1 MRKKNSTPLQKATQ
15 DFTIVGLGAS
25 SGGIEAFQKF
35 AAAIPKNSGMA
46 YVLVL
51 HLPTNQESPLS
62 EILSKSTELPVL
74 EISDDINIKPDH
86 IYIVPENKTLITVD
100 GTLKLLPKDTENQ
113 GVNSIDIFFHSL
125 GEVHQNNA
133 VGVLFSGM
141 GIDGTLGLKA
151 IKKCGGITFAQ
162 EPESAG
168 FPQMPQHAI
177 DEGAI
182 DFTLPAEKIPEQ
194 LIKLQQVVDKNYPD
208 ENSKAIPRSYDEVLK
223 QIIFL
228 VRQHKGID
236 FSYYKEST
244 LRRRIA
250 RRMGLCRCDD
260 VADYY
265 TLLKTNKDE
274 LEQLLKDFLIP
285 VTSFFR
291 DSKTF
296 QALTERVYPHLLES
310 KLSQSTI
317 RVWVAGCSSGE
328 EAYSIAI
335 SLHDFL
341 AHRAPEIKIQ
351 VFATDISESNIARA
365 RSGTYNTLDVQSI
378 PPHLLETY
386 FVKIDNSTYQIN
398 KTIRN
403 SCVFAVHNFLKDP
416 PFSKI
421 DLVSCRNVLIYMT
434 TFLQKKALTT
444 FHYALKEKG
453 ILWLGKSE
461 TANVVSDLFTLI
473 SNHDKFFSRKYTTS
487 SHFTQD
493 SHESMDESKNYKTDT
508 IHTPMISQTDF
519 QKNADEILLNHYTPP
534 CVIVSDQNDII
545 HFRGDTSLFFMP
557 SPGKASLNV
566 LKMVRK
572 ELAFDLRN
580 LLHKAHTEKEIVT
593 KENILVKQGNES
605 YLVSV
610 EVIPLLQSVA
620 LHFLIVF
627 NKRAI
632 LPVEQESY
640 KRGTKNTKKS
650 LAELHIEQ
658 LEKELA
664 QIRQD
669 ILNITESQEA
679 ANEELQNANEELLSS
694 SEELQTLNEELE
706 TSKEEL
712 QSGNEELISMNQE
725 LINRQEHLS
734 RTQAQL
740 EDLNKKLIIQNK
752 AFEGAQ
758 VSSKMGSM
766 TWNLQTDEFTYSD
779 NLFRIFGYKPK
790 EFTPTVKKL
799 KSFVHP
805 DDLPD
810 LDKISKKLLVKKK
823 ISELSFRAYTK
834 DGSLKYIKG
843 TGSVLNV
850 GSESMLVASLQDVTE
865 DVLLNKNLQLR
876 EAQLSESQRIG
887 KIGSWEIDFITNTI
901 QWSNENYR
909 MYGYKPDEIVIDF
922 ETFGKVHPDD
932 IEKLRE
938 AIEKSRKTGDAFETE
953 YRRYDKQGALRYI
966 YSKGDVR
973 KDKKGVITGMLCI
986 SIDLTELRLKE
997 QKLLETYQQLESKN
1011 IELEHSNTELASFS
1025 YIASHDLGD
1034 PLYKIQAFTER
1045 ILLKEELSE
1054 TAKDYFSR
1062 IIRST
1067 QRMKSLLADLL
1078 NFSRM
1083 TTDEAIFAK
1092 TDLNILLEDAKQ
1104 SLSERIDE
1112 KKAVIEAHNLPTLTI
1127 IPTQFYQLFANIIS
1141 NSIKYSKK
1149 DIPPHIVIEAS
1160 LMSGENINDARAINN
1175 RKYWKISFIDNGIG
1189 FEQQY
1194 ENKIFELFQRLH
1206 GKTEYSGTGIGLTIC
1221 RKVVQNHEGLI
1232 EVFGK
1237 PNVGATFNVYIPE
1250 REVETK

>member
-1 MRKKNSTPLQKATQ
+1 MTKKHSTPLPKVPQNFA
-15 DFTIVGLGAS
+15 IVGLGAS
-25 SGGIEAFQKF
+25 AGGVEAFQQFVRK
-35 AAAIPKNSGMA
+35 IPLDSGMA
-46 YVLVL
+46 YILVL
-51 HLPTNQESPLS
+51 HLPANHESLLPA
-62 EILSKSTELPVL
+62 ILSKSTQLPVL
-74 EISDDINIKPDH
+74 EITDDINLVPDH
-86 IYIVPENKTLITVD
+86 IYTIPENKILITVD
-100 GTLKLLPKDTENQ
+100 GVLKLLPRHTSQPINY
-113 GVNSIDIFFHSL
+113 SIDIFFNSL
-125 GEVHQNNA
+125 GEAHQNNA
-133 VGVLFSGM
+133 VGIVLSGT
-141 GIDGTLGLKA
+141 GSDGTLGLKA
-151 IKKCGGITFAQ
+151 IKKYGGVTFAQ
-162 EPESAG
+162 EPSSAT
-168 FPQMPQHAI
+168 FPQMPQSAI
-177 DEGAI
+177 AAAGTV
-182 DFTLPAEKIPEQ
+182 DFVLLPEDMPAQ
-194 LIKLQQVVDKNYPD
+194 LVKLRQAVNNNFPD
-208 ENSKAIPRSYDEVLK
+208 EDEKAIPRNYEEILK

-228 VRQHKGID
+228 IRQHKGID

-250 RRMGLCRCDD
+250 RRMGLCRYEE

-265 TLLKTNKDE
+265 EFLKNNKEE
-274 LEQLLKDFLIP
+274 LDLLLKDFLIP

-291 DSKTF
+291 DPKTF
-296 QALTERVYPHLLES
+296 QSLTEKIYPHLLES

-335 SLHDFL
+335 SLHEFL
-341 AHRAPEIKIQ
+341 SKRAPDIKIQ
-351 VFATDISESNIARA
+351 VFATDISESNIAKA
-365 RSGTYNTLDVQSI
+365 RSGTYNALDVQAI
-378 PPHLLETY
+378 PPHLLEAY
-386 FVKIDNSTYQIN
+386 FVKTDATTYQIN

-403 SCVFAVHNFLKDP
+403 CCVFAVHNFLKDP

-453 ILWLGKSE
+453 VLWLGKSE

-473 SNHDKFFSRKYTTS
+473 TNHDKFFSRKYTTS
-487 SHFTQD
+487 HFTQD
-493 SHESMDESKNYKTDT
+493 SSESMDEARSFKNDT

-580 LLHKAHTEKEIVT
+580 LLHKAHIEKETVF
-593 KENILVKQGNES
+593 KENILLKHGHES
-605 YLVSV
+605 YLVSI

-627 NKRAI
+627 NKRAV
-632 LPVEQESY
+632 LPMWQESS
-640 KRGTKNTKKS
+640 KGSKKTKKS

-664 QIRQD
+664 QMRQD
-669 ILNITESQEA
+669 ILNITENQEA

-712 QSGNEELISMNQE
+712 QSGNEELITMNQE

-740 EDLNKKLIIQNK
+740 EELNKQLVIQNK

-766 TWNLQTDEFTYSD
+766 TWNLHTDEFTYSD

-790 EFTPTVKKL
+790 EFVPSVKKL
-799 KSFVHP
+799 KGFVHP

-810 LDKISKKLLVKKK
+810 LEQISKKLLLKKK

-843 TGSVLNV
+843 TGSVINF
-850 GSESMLVASLQDVTE
+850 GHENMLVASLQDITE
-865 DVLLNKNLQLR
+865 DVLLNRNLQLR

-887 KIGSWEIDFITNTI
+887 KIGSWEIDFLTDTI
-901 QWSNENYR
+901 LWSDETYR
-909 MYGYKPDEIVIDF
+909 LYGYKPNEIKIDF
-922 ETFGKVHPDD
+922 ETFGRVHPED
-932 IEKLRE
+932 IEKLR
-938 AIEKSRKTGDAFETE
+938 AVIENSRTTGEAFEAE
-953 YRRYDKQGALRYI
+953 YRRYDKNNDLHYI
-966 YSKGDVR
+966 YSKGNVR
-973 KDKKGVITGMLCI
+973 KDKKGKAVGMLCI
-986 SIDLTELRLKE
+986 SIDITELRLKE
-997 QKLLETYQQLESKN
+997 QKLRETYQQLESKN
-1011 IELEHSNTELASFS
+1011 LELEHSNAELASFS

-1045 ILLKEELSE
+1045 ILLKEELSD

-1067 QRMKSLLADLL
+1067 QRMKSLLSDLL

-1083 TTDEAIFAK
+1083 TTDEVIFAK
-1092 TDLNILLEDAKQ
+1092 TDLNTLLEEAKI

-1112 KKAVIEAHNLPTLTI
+1112 KKAVIEADNLPTLTI
-1127 IPTQFYQLFANIIS
+1127 IPTQVYQLFSNMLS
-1141 NSIKYSKK
+1141 NSIKYSKP
-1149 DIPPHIVIEAS
+1149 DVPPHIVIKAS
-1160 LMSGENINDARAINN
+1160 LIPGNEITDSRALNN
-1175 RKYWKISFIDNGIG
+1175 KNYWKLTFTDNGIG

-1194 ENKIFELFQRLH
+1194 EQKIFELFQRLH

-1232 EVFGK
+1232 EAFGQ
-1237 PNVGATFNVYIPE
+1237 PNVGATFNIYIPE
-1250 REVETK
+1250 REK

>member
-1 MRKKNSTPLQKATQ
+1 MSKKRSAPSQVPQ

-25 SGGIEAFQKF
+25 AGGVEAFQKF
-35 AAAIPKNSGMA
+35 VSAIPKNSGMA
-46 YVLVL
+46 YVMVL
-51 HLPTNQESPLS
+51 HLHPDHESLLP

-74 EISDDINIKPDH
+74 EISDEVNIRPDH
-86 IYIVPENKTLITVD
+86 IYTIPENKILITVD
-100 GTLKLLPKDTENQ
+100 GVLKLLPRD
-113 GVNSIDIFFHSL
+113 GDAPLVYSIDIFFRSL
-125 GEVHQNNA
+125 GEIHQNNA
-133 VGVLFSGM
+133 VGIVLSGT
-141 GIDGTLGLKA
+141 GRDGTLGLQA
-151 IKKCGGITFAQ
+151 IKKNGGITFVQ
-162 EPESAG
+162 EPGSAN
-168 FPQMPQHAI
+168 FPDMPKSAI
-177 DEGAI
+177 EDKVA
-182 DFTLPAEKIPEQ
+182 DFVLPVEKMPEQ
-194 LIKLQQVVDKNYPD
+194 LMKLQQLVDKNYPD
-208 ENSKAIPRSYDEVLK
+208 EDDKGIPRSYEEVLK
-223 QIIFL
+223 QIIFFI
-228 VRQHKGID
+228 RQYKGID

-250 RRMGLCRCDD
+250 RRMGLCRCED
-260 VADYY
+260 VAEYY
-265 TLLKTNKDE
+265 ELLKTNKEE

-296 QALTERVYPHLLES
+296 QALTERVFPHLLEN

-341 AHRAPEIKIQ
+341 AHRAPDIKIQ
-351 VFATDISESNIARA
+351 VFATDISESNIAKA
-365 RSGTYNTLDVQSI
+365 RTGVYNTLDIQAI
-378 PPHLLETY
+378 PPHLLENY
-386 FVKIDNSTYQIN
+386 FVKIDNNTYQIN

-453 ILWLGKSE
+453 VLWLGKSE

-487 SHFTQD
+487 HFAQD
-493 SHESMDESKNYKTDT
+493 SHDSMDETKNYKPDT

-519 QKNADEILLNHYTPP
+519 QKNADDILLNHYTPP

-580 LLHKAHTEKEIVT
+580 LLHKAHVEKETVT
-593 KENILVKQGNES
+593 KENILVKHGNES

-632 LPVEQESY
+632 LPVEQETY
-640 KRGTKNTKKS
+640 KRGASKAKKS

-740 EDLNKKLIIQNK
+740 EELNKKLIIQNR

-790 EFTPTVKKL
+790 EFIPTIKKL
-799 KSFVHP
+799 KGFVHP

-810 LDKISKKLLVKKK
+810 LEKISKKLLVKKK
-823 ISELSFRAYTK
+823 IGELSFRAYTK
-834 DGSLKYIKG
+834 DGTLKYIKG
-843 TGSVLNV
+843 TGGILNL
-850 GSESMLVASLQDVTE
+850 GSENMLVASLQDVTE
-865 DVLLNKNLQLR
+865 DVLLNRNLQLR

-887 KIGSWEIDFITNTI
+887 KIGSWEIDFMTNSI
-901 QWSNENYR
+901 QWSDENFR
-909 MYGYKPDEIVIDF
+909 LYGYKPGEIVIDF
-922 ETFGKVHPDD
+922 DNFGKVHPDD

-938 AIEKSRKTGDAFETE
+938 AIEQSRTTGESFETE
-953 YRRYDKQGALRYI
+953 YRRFDKQGNLRYI
-966 YSKGDVR
+966 YSKGNVR
-973 KDKKGVITGMLCI
+973 KDKKGIITGMFCI
-986 SIDLTELRLKE
+986 SIDLTELRVKE
-997 QKLLETYQQLESKN
+997 QTLRETYQQLESKN
-1011 IELEHSNTELASFS
+1011 LELEHSNAELASFS

-1034 PLYKIQAFTER
+1034 PLYKIEAFTER
-1045 ILLKEELSE
+1045 ILLKEELSD

-1092 TDLNILLEDAKQ
+1092 TDLNALLEEAKQ

-1112 KKAVIEAHNLPTLTI
+1112 KKAVIESDDLPTLNI
-1127 IPTQFYQLFANIIS
+1127 IPTQFYQLFTNIIS

-1149 DIPPHIVIEAS
+1149 DVAPVIVIKVT
-1160 LMSGENINDARAINN
+1160 LMPGEEINDPRAMDNKN
-1175 RKYWKISFIDNGIG
+1175 YWKISFVDNGIG

-1194 ENKIFELFQRLH
+1194 EHKIFELFQRLH

-1237 PNVGATFNVYIPE
+1237 PNIGATFNVYIPDKE
-1250 REVETK
+1250 

>member
-1 MRKKNSTPLQKATQ
+1 MSKKHSALLSHVPQ

-25 SGGIEAFQKF
+25 AGGVEAFQRF
-35 AAAIPKNSGMA
+35 VAAIPNNSGMA
-46 YVLVL
+46 YVMVL
-51 HLPTNQESPLS
+51 HLHPDHESILP
-62 EILSKSTELPVL
+62 EILSKHTELPVL

-86 IYIVPENKTLITVD
+86 IYVIPENKILITVD
-100 GTLKLLPKDTENQ
+100 GVLKLLPRDNENP
-113 GVNSIDIFFHSL
+113 VVYSIDIFFNSL
-125 GEVHQNNA
+125 GEIHQNNA
-133 VGVLFSGM
+133 IGIVLSGN
-141 GIDGTLGLKA
+141 GNDGTFGLKA
-151 IKKCGGITFAQ
+151 IKKYGGITFAQ
-162 EPESAG
+162 IPDSAS
-168 FPQMPQHAI
+168 FPQMPQNAI
-177 DEGAI
+177 EAEAV
-182 DFTLPAEKIPEQ
+182 DFVLPVEKIPEQ
-194 LIKLQQVVDKNYPD
+194 LIKLQQVVDKNYPGDD
-208 ENSKAIPRSYDEVLK
+208 EKSIPRSYEEILK

-250 RRMGLCRCDD
+250 RRMGLCRYED
-260 VADYY
+260 VAEYY
-265 TLLKTNKDE
+265 EFLKTNKEE
-274 LEQLLKDFLIP
+274 LELLLKDFLIP

-291 DSKTF
+291 DAKTF
-296 QALTERVYPHLLES
+296 QALADRVFPHLLES

-317 RVWVAGCSSGE
+317 RIWVAGCSSGE

-335 SLHDFL
+335 SLHHFL
-341 AHRAPEIKIQ
+341 SSCAPDIKIQ
-351 VFATDISESNIARA
+351 VFATDISESNIAKA
-365 RSGTYNTLDVQSI
+365 RSGTYNALDIQAI
-378 PPHLLETY
+378 PPHLLDTY
-386 FVKIDNSTYQIN
+386 FIKVDNNTYQIN

-421 DLVSCRNVLIYMT
+421 DLVTCRNVLIYMT

-453 ILWLGKSE
+453 VLWLGKSE

-487 SHFTQD
+487 HFTQD
-493 SHESMDESKNYKTDT
+493 SHESIDETRNYKTDT
-508 IHTPMISQTDF
+508 IHTPMISQADF

-580 LLHKAHTEKEIVT
+580 LLHKAHAEKEVVN
-593 KENILVKQGNES
+593 KENILVKHGTES
-605 YLVSV
+605 YLVSI

-627 NKRAI
+627 SKRAV
-632 LPVEQESY
+632 LPTESEPY
-640 KRGTKNTKKS
+640 RRGTKKNKKS
-650 LAELHIEQ
+650 FEELHIEQ

-740 EDLNKKLIIQNK
+740 EELNKTLIIQNK

-799 KSFVHP
+799 KNFVHP

-810 LDKISKKLLVKKK
+810 LEKISKKLLVKKK

-834 DGSLKYIKG
+834 DGSIKYIKG
-843 TGSVLNV
+843 TGGILNL
-850 GSESMLVASLQDVTE
+850 GTENMLVASLQDVTE

-887 KIGSWEIDFITNTI
+887 KIGSWEIDFVSNTI
-901 QWSNENYR
+901 QWSDENYR
-909 MYGYKPDEIVIDF
+909 LYGYKPKEIVIDF
-922 ETFGKVHPDD
+922 DTFGRVHPED
-932 IEKLRE
+932 INILRD
-938 AIEKSRKTGDAFETE
+938 AIEKSRKTGEAFEAE

-973 KDKKGVITGMLCI
+973 KDKKGTPTGMLCI
-986 SIDLTELRLKE
+986 SIDLTEIRLKE

-1011 IELEHSNTELASFS
+1011 IELEHSNAELASFS

-1045 ILLKEELSE
+1045 IMLKEELSE
-1054 TAKDYFSR
+1054 TAQDYFSR

-1092 TDLNILLEDAKQ
+1092 TDLNVLLDEAKQ
-1104 SLSERIDE
+1104 SLSERIEE
-1112 KKAVIEAHNLPTLTI
+1112 KKAVIEADTLPTLNI
-1127 IPTQFYQLFANIIS
+1127 IPTQFYQLFTNIIS

-1149 DIPPHIVIEAS
+1149 DVIPLIVIKTQ
-1160 LMSGENINDARAINN
+1160 LMLGEEIDDARAINN
-1175 RKYWKISFIDNGIG
+1175 KKYWKISFTDNGIG

-1221 RKVVQNHEGLI
+1221 RKVIQNHEGLI
-1232 EVFGK
+1232 EVFGR
-1237 PNVGATFNVYIPE
+1237 PNIGATFNVYIPE
-1250 REVETK
+1250 RD

>member
-1 MRKKNSTPLQKATQ
+1 MRKKYSTPLPNAPQ

-25 SGGIEAFQKF
+25 AGGVEAFQKF
-35 AAAIPKNSGMA
+35 IASIPKNSGMA
-46 YVLVL
+46 YVLVQ
-51 HLPTNQESPLS
+51 HLPHDQQSDLPK
-62 EILSKSTELPVL
+62 ILAKSTELPVL
-74 EISDDINIKPDH
+74 EISTEVDFKPDH
-86 IYIVPENKTLITVD
+86 VYTISKSKRLISVD
-100 GTLKLLPKDTENQ
+100 GILKLQPGDD
-113 GVNSIDIFFHSL
+113 VNPIAYSIDIFFHSL
-125 GEVHQNNA
+125 GEVHQNNV
-133 VGVLFSGM
+133 VGVLLSGA
-141 GIDGTLGLKA
+141 GTDGTLGLQA
-151 IKKCGGITFAQ
+151 IKKYGGITFVQ
-162 EPESAG
+162 DPGSTD
-168 FPQMPQHAI
+168 FSDMPQNAI
-177 DEGAI
+177 DANTV
-182 DFTLPAEKIPEQ
+182 DFVLPAEKMPEQ
-194 LIKLQQVVDKNYPD
+194 LMKLQQVVNKNYPD
-208 ENSKAIPRSYDEVLK
+208 EDEKAIPRSYEDVLK

-228 VRQHKGID
+228 IRQHKGID

-250 RRMGLCRCDD
+250 RRMGLCRCEDIGE
-260 VADYY
+260 YHEY
-265 TLLKTNKDE
+265 LKSNKEE
-274 LEQLLKDFLIP
+274 LELLLKDFLIP

-296 QALTERVYPHLLES
+296 QALTERVFPHLLES

-317 RVWVAGCSSGE
+317 RIWVAGCSSGE

-335 SLHDFL
+335 SLHEFL
-341 AHRAPEIKIQ
+341 SHRAPEIKIQ
-351 VFATDISESNIARA
+351 VFATDISESNIAKA
-365 RSGTYNTLDVQSI
+365 RSGLYNALDVQAI

-386 FVKIDNSTYQIN
+386 FTKIDNSIYQIN
-398 KTIRN
+398 KSIRN

-487 SHFTQD
+487 RFTQD
-493 SHESMDESKNYKTDT
+493 SHDSMEETKNHKNDT

-519 QKNADEILLNHYTPP
+519 QKNADDILLNHYTPP

-545 HFRGDTSLFFMP
+545 HFRGDTSLFFVP

-580 LLHKAHTEKEIVT
+580 LLHKAHIEKETVT
-593 KENILVKQGNES
+593 KENILVKHGTDS

-632 LPVEQESY
+632 LPTEQESY
-640 KRGTKNTKKS
+640 KSGGKKAKKS

-740 EDLNKKLIIQNK
+740 EELNKKLIIQNR

-766 TWNLQTDEFTYSD
+766 TWNLHTDEFTYSD
-779 NLFRIFGYKPK
+779 NLYRIFGYKSK
-790 EFTPTVKKL
+790 EFIPTVKKL

-805 DDLPD
+805 DDLPEIE
-810 LDKISKKLLVKKK
+810 KISKKLLVKKK
-823 ISELSFRAYTK
+823 ISELSFRAFTK

-843 TGSVLNV
+843 TGSILNL
-850 GSESMLVASLQDVTE
+850 GTENMLVASLQDVTE
-865 DVLLNKNLQLR
+865 DILLNRNLQLR

-887 KIGSWEIDFITNTI
+887 KIGSWELDFTTNTI
-901 QWSNENYR
+901 QWSDETYR
-909 MYGYKPDEIVIDF
+909 LYGYKPGEIIIDF
-922 ETFGKVHPDD
+922 ATFGNVHQED
-932 IEKLRE
+932 IEKLRD
-938 AIEKSRKTGDAFETE
+938 ALEKSRQTGKAFEAE
-953 YRRYDKQGALRYI
+953 YRRYDKHGDIHYI

-973 KDKKGVITGMLCI
+973 KDKKGIVIGMLCI
-986 SIDLTELRLKE
+986 SIDLTELRVKE

-1011 IELEHSNTELASFS
+1011 IELEHSNAELASFS

-1034 PLYKIQAFTER
+1034 PLYKIEAFTER
-1045 ILLKEELSE
+1045 ILLKEEL
-1054 TAKDYFSR
+1054 TDNARDYFNR

-1092 TDLNILLEDAKQ
+1092 TDMNVLLEEAKQ
-1104 SLSERIDE
+1104 SLSERIEE
-1112 KKAVIEAHNLPTLTI
+1112 KKAVIETNTLPTLPI
-1127 IPTQFYQLFANIIS
+1127 IPTQFYQLFANLIS

-1149 DIPPHIVIEAS
+1149 DVPPHIVIKAS
-1160 LMSGENINDARAINN
+1160 LMSGEDINDARAINIK
-1175 RKYWKISFIDNGIG
+1175 KYWKLSFIDNGIG

-1194 ENKIFELFQRLH
+1194 EHKIFELFQRLH

-1232 EVFGK
+1232 EAFGK
-1237 PNVGATFNVYIPE
+1237 PGVGATFNVYIPE
-1250 REVETK
+1250 RDGDTK

>member
-1 MRKKNSTPLQKATQ
+1 MSKKHSTPLTKVPQ

-25 SGGIEAFQKF
+25 AGGVEAFQKF
-35 AAAIPKNSGMA
+35 VAAIPENSGMA
-46 YVLVL
+46 YILVL
-51 HLPTNQESPLS
+51 HLPPDHESLLP
-62 EILSKSTELPVL
+62 EILSKSTVLPVQ
-74 EISDDINIKPDH
+74 EISDELDIKPDH
-86 IYIVPENKTLITVD
+86 IYTIPENKILITID
-100 GTLKLLPKDTENQ
+100 GVLKLLPRNSENP
-113 GVNSIDIFFHSL
+113 VVYSIDIFFYSL

-133 VGVLFSGM
+133 VGVVLSGT
-141 GIDGTLGLKA
+141 GTDGTMGLKA

-162 EPESAG
+162 APDSAI
-168 FPQMPQHAI
+168 FPQMPQSAI
-177 DEGAI
+177 DAEAI
-182 DFTLPAEKIPEQ
+182 DFVLPVEKIPEQ
-194 LIKLQQVVDKNYPD
+194 LIRLQQVVDKNYPD
-208 ENSKAIPRSYDEVLK
+208 ENTKAIPRNYDEVLK

-250 RRMGLCRCDD
+250 RRMGLSRCED
-260 VADYY
+260 VTDYY

-291 DSKTF
+291 DAKTF
-296 QALTERVYPHLLES
+296 QALTERVFPHLVDS

-351 VFATDISESNIARA
+351 VFATDISESNIAKA
-365 RSGTYNTLDVQSI
+365 RSGTYNILDVQAI

-386 FVKIDNSTYQIN
+386 FIKIDNSTYQIN

-453 ILWLGKSE
+453 VLWLGKSE

-487 SHFTQD
+487 HFTQD
-493 SHESMDESKNYKTDT
+493 SHESMDESKSYKPDT

-557 SPGKASLNV
+557 SPGKASLNI

-580 LLHKAHTEKEIVT
+580 LLHKAHSEKELVT
-593 KENILVKQGNES
+593 KENILVKHGSDS
-605 YLVSV
+605 YLVSI

-620 LHFLIVF
+620 LHFLIIF
-627 NKRAI
+627 SKRAI

-640 KRGTKNTKKS
+640 KRGAKKTKKS
-650 LAELHIEQ
+650 LEELHIEQ
-658 LEKELA
+658 LEKELG

-740 EDLNKKLIIQNK
+740 EDLNKTLIIQNK

-766 TWNLQTDEFTYSD
+766 TWNLQTDEFAYSD

-790 EFTPTVKKL
+790 EFIPTVKKL

-805 DDLPD
+805 EDLPD
-810 LDKISKKLLVKKK
+810 LDKISKKLLLKKK
-823 ISELSFRAYTK
+823 TSELSFRAYTK

-843 TGSVLNV
+843 TGSVLNL

-865 DVLLNKNLQLR
+865 DVLLHKNLQLR

-887 KIGSWEIDFITNTI
+887 KIGSWEIDFLTDTI
-901 QWSNENYR
+901 HWSNETYR
-909 MYGYKPDEIVIDF
+909 LYGYKPDEIEIDF
-922 ETFGKVHPDD
+922 NTFGMVHPDD

-938 AIEKSRKTGDAFETE
+938 AIEKSRRTGDAFETE

-973 KDKKGVITGMLCI
+973 KDNKDAITGMLCI
-986 SIDLTELRLKE
+986 SIDLTEIRLNE
-997 QKLLETYQQLESKN
+997 QKLLETFQQLESKN

-1045 ILLKEELSE
+1045 IMLKEELSD

-1092 TDLNILLEDAKQ
+1092 TDLNTLLDEAKQ
-1104 SLSERIDE
+1104 SLSERIEE
-1112 KKAVIEAHNLPTLTI
+1112 KKAVIEADELPTLTI

-1149 DIPPHIVIEAS
+1149 DLPPHIVIKAS
-1160 LMSGENINDARAINN
+1160 LMTGEDINDARAINN
-1175 RKYWKISFIDNGIG
+1175 KKYWKISFIDNGIG
-1189 FEQQY
+1189 FDQQY

-1232 EVFGK
+1232 EVFGR
-1237 PNVGATFNVYIPE
+1237 PDIGATFNVYIPV
-1250 REVETK
+1250 RD

>member
-1 MRKKNSTPLQKATQ
+1 MSKKRSTPLPRVPQ

-25 SGGIEAFQKF
+25 AGGVEAFQKF
-35 AAAIPKNSGMA
+35 VAAIPKNSGMA

-51 HLPTNQESPLS
+51 HLHPDHDSLLP
-62 EILSKSTELPVL
+62 EILSKYTELPLL
-74 EISDDINIKPDH
+74 EVSDEVDIKPDH
-86 IYIVPENKTLITVD
+86 IYTIPQNKILITVD
-100 GTLKLLPKDTENQ
+100 GVLKLLPREGDAPF
-113 GVNSIDIFFHSL
+113 VYSIDIFFRSL
-125 GEVHQNNA
+125 GEIHQNNA
-133 VGVLFSGM
+133 VGIILSGT
-141 GIDGTLGLKA
+141 GRDGTLGLQA
-151 IKKCGGITFAQ
+151 IKKNGGITLAQ
-162 EPESAG
+162 EPGLTS
-168 FPQMPQHAI
+168 FPDMPKHAI
-177 DEGAI
+177 EANTV
-182 DFTLPAEKIPEQ
+182 DFVLPVEKMPEQ
-194 LIKLQQVVDKNYPD
+194 LMKLQQLVDKNYPD
-208 ENSKAIPRSYDEVLK
+208 EDDKAIPRSYEEVLK
-223 QIIFL
+223 QIIFFI
-228 VRQHKGID
+228 RQHKGID

-260 VADYY
+260 VAEYY
-265 TLLKTNKDE
+265 ELLKINKEE

-291 DSKTF
+291 DTKTF
-296 QALTERVYPHLLES
+296 QALTERVFPHLLEN

-328 EAYSIAI
+328 EAYSIAM

-341 AHRAPEIKIQ
+341 AHKAPDVKIQ
-351 VFATDISESNIARA
+351 VFATDISESNIAKA
-365 RSGTYNTLDVQSI
+365 RSGTYNVLDVQAI
-378 PPHLLETY
+378 PPHLLEAY
-386 FVKIDNSTYQIN
+386 FIKIDANTYQIN

-453 ILWLGKSE
+453 VLWLGKSE

-487 SHFTQD
+487 HFTQD
-493 SHESMDESKNYKTDT
+493 SHESMDETRNYKTDT

-580 LLHKAHTEKEIVT
+580 LLHKAHIEKEVVT
-593 KENILVKQGNES
+593 KENILVKHGNES
-605 YLVSV
+605 FLVSI

-627 NKRAI
+627 NKRSI
-632 LPVEQESY
+632 LPVEPETY
-640 KRGTKNTKKS
+640 KRGNNKTKKS

-740 EDLNKKLIIQNK
+740 EELNKKLIIQNK

-790 EFTPTVKKL
+790 EFIPTVRKL

-810 LDKISKKLLVKKK
+810 LEKISKKVLVKKK
-823 ISELSFRAYTK
+823 INEISFRAYTK
-834 DGSLKYIKG
+834 DGTLKYIKG
-843 TGSVLNV
+843 TGGILNL
-850 GSESMLVASLQDVTE
+850 GSENMLVASLQDITE
-865 DVLLNKNLQLR
+865 DVLLNRNLQLR

-887 KIGSWEIDFITNTI
+887 KIGSWEIDFATNSI
-901 QWSNENYR
+901 QWSDETYR
-909 MYGYKPDEIVIDF
+909 LYGYKPGEIVIDF
-922 ETFGKVHPDD
+922 TTFGKVHPDD
-932 IEKLRE
+932 IEKLRGS
-938 AIEKSRKTGDAFETE
+938 IEQSRKTGEPFETE
-953 YRRYDKQGALRYI
+953 YRRYDKQGTLHHI
-966 YSKGDVR
+966 YSKGNVR
-973 KDKKGVITGMLCI
+973 KDKKGIATGMLCI
-986 SIDLTELRLKE
+986 SIDLTELREKE
-997 QKLLETYQQLESKN
+997 KKLLETYQQLESKN
-1011 IELEHSNTELASFS
+1011 IELEHSNAELASFS

-1034 PLYKIQAFTER
+1034 PLYKIEAFTER
-1045 ILLKEELSE
+1045 ILLKEELSD

-1062 IIRST
+1062 IVRST

-1083 TTDEAIFAK
+1083 TTDEAVFAK
-1092 TDLNILLEDAKQ
+1092 TDLNTLLEEAKQ
-1104 SLSERIDE
+1104 SLSERIEE
-1112 KKAVIEAHNLPTLTI
+1112 KKAVIESDNLPTLNI
-1127 IPTQFYQLFANIIS
+1127 IPTQFYQLFTNILS

-1149 DIPPHIVIEAS
+1149 EVAPYIVIKVS
-1160 LMSGENINDARAINN
+1160 LMSGEDINDLRAINN
-1175 RKYWKISFIDNGIG
+1175 KKYWKLSFVDNGIG

-1194 ENKIFELFQRLH
+1194 EHKIFELFQRLH

-1250 REVETK
+1250 RE

>member
-1 MRKKNSTPLQKATQ
+1 MSKKRPASLPKAPH

-25 SGGIEAFQKF
+25 AGGVEAFQKF
-35 AAAIPKNSGMA
+35 VAAIPKNSGMA

-51 HLPTNQESPLS
+51 HLPPDHESLLP
-62 EILSKSTELPVL
+62 EILSNDTDLPVV
-74 EISDDINIKPDH
+74 EITDEVDIKPDH
-86 IYIVPENKTLITVD
+86 IYTIPENKILITD
-100 GTLKLLPKDTENQ
+100 EGTLKLLPRNEENPI
-113 GVNSIDIFFHSL
+113 VYSIDIFFHSL
-125 GEVHQNNA
+125 GEIHQNNA
-133 VGVLFSGM
+133 VGIVLSGK
-141 GIDGTLGLKA
+141 GNDGTLGLEA
-151 IKKCGGITFAQ
+151 IKKCGGITFVQ
-162 EPESAG
+162 EPETAN
-168 FPQMPQHAI
+168 FPDMPQSAI
-177 DEGAI
+177 EAKVV
-182 DFTLPAEKIPEQ
+182 DFVLPAEKMPEQ
-194 LIKLQQVVDKNYPD
+194 LMKLQQVVNKNYPD
-208 ENSKAIPRSYDEVLK
+208 EDEKAIPRSYEEVLK
-223 QIIFL
+223 QIIFFI
-228 VRQHKGID
+228 RQHKGID

-250 RRMGLCRCDD
+250 RRLGLCRCED
-260 VADYY
+260 VAEYY
-265 TLLKTNKDE
+265 ELLKTNKEE

-296 QALTERVYPHLLES
+296 QALTERVFPHLLEN

-335 SLHDFL
+335 SLHEFL
-341 AHRAPEIKIQ
+341 AHTAPDIRIQ
-351 VFATDISESNIARA
+351 VFATDISESNIAKA
-365 RSGTYNTLDVQSI
+365 RSGVYNALDVATI
-378 PPHLLETY
+378 PPHLLDAY
-386 FVKIDNSTYQIN
+386 FIKLDSSTYQIN
-398 KTIRN
+398 KAVRN

-453 ILWLGKSE
+453 VLWLGKSE

-487 SHFTQD
+487 HFTQD
-493 SHESMDESKNYKTDT
+493 THESMDETRNYKPDT

-580 LLHKAHTEKEIVT
+580 LLHKAHIEKETVT
-593 KENILVKQGNES
+593 KENILVKHGSDS
-605 YLVSV
+605 YLVSI

-627 NKRAI
+627 SKRAI
-632 LPVEQESY
+632 LPVEQETY
-640 KRGTKNTKKS
+640 KRGNTKTKKS

-740 EDLNKKLIIQNK
+740 EELNKQLIIQNK

-799 KSFVHP
+799 ASFVHP

-810 LDKISKKLLVKKK
+810 IEKIIKKPLGKKK

-834 DGSLKYIKG
+834 DGALKYIKG
-843 TGSVLNV
+843 TGSILNL
-850 GSESMLVASLQDVTE
+850 GTESMLVASLQDITE
-865 DVLLNKNLQLR
+865 DVLLNRNLQLR

-887 KIGSWEIDFITNTI
+887 KIGSWEIDFATNTI
-901 QWSNENYR
+901 QWSDENYR
-909 MYGYKPDEIVIDF
+909 LYGYKPKEIVIDF
-922 ETFGKVHPDD
+922 ITFGHVHPDD
-932 IEKLRE
+932 IEKLGE
-938 AIEKSRKTGDAFETE
+938 AIEKSRTTGEAFETE
-953 YRRYDKQGALRYI
+953 YRRYDKQGTLRYI

-973 KDKKGVITGMLCI
+973 KDKKGTITGMLCI

-1011 IELEHSNTELASFS
+1011 IELEHSNAELASFS

-1034 PLYKIQAFTER
+1034 PLYKIEAFTER
-1045 ILLKEELSE
+1045 ILLKEELSD

-1092 TDLNILLEDAKQ
+1092 TDLNVLLDEAKQ
-1104 SLSERIDE
+1104 SLSERIEE
-1112 KKAVIEAHNLPTLTI
+1112 KKAIIDSDDLPTLNI
-1127 IPTQFYQLFANIIS
+1127 IPTQFYQLFSNILS

-1149 DIPPHIVIEAS
+1149 DVAPHIVIKVT
-1160 LMSGENINDARAINN
+1160 LMMGEDINDPRAINN
-1175 RKYWKISFIDNGIG
+1175 RKYWKLSFTDNGIG

-1232 EVFGK
+1232 EVFGR
-1237 PNVGATFNVYIPE
+1237 PNIGATFHVYIPD
-1250 REVETK
+1250 RE

>member
-1 MRKKNSTPLQKATQ
+1 MSKKRSVILPKAPQ

-25 SGGIEAFQKF
+25 AGGVEAFQKF
-35 AAAIPKNSGMA
+35 VTAIPKNSGMA

-51 HLPTNQESPLS
+51 HLPTNHESLLP
-62 EILSKSTELPVL
+62 EILSKSTEIPVV
-74 EISDDINIKPDH
+74 EISDEGNMKPDH
-86 IYIVPENKTLITVD
+86 IYTIPENKILITVD
-100 GTLKLLPKDTENQ
+100 GTLRLLPRDGETP
-113 GVNSIDIFFHSL
+113 VVYSIDIFFQSL
-125 GEVHQNNA
+125 GEIHENNA
-133 VGVLFSGM
+133 VGIVLSGT
-141 GIDGTLGLKA
+141 GTDGTLGLQA

-162 EPESAG
+162 EPGSAS
-168 FPQMPQHAI
+168 FSEMPQSAI
-177 DEGAI
+177 EAEAV
-182 DFTLPAEKIPEQ
+182 DFVLSTEKMPEQ
-194 LIKLQQVVDKNYPD
+194 LMKLQQAVNKNYPD
-208 ENSKAIPRSYDEVLK
+208 EDDKAIPRSYEEVLK

-250 RRMGLCRCDD
+250 RRMGLCRYED
-260 VADYY
+260 VTEYY
-265 TLLKTNKDE
+265 DFLKTNKDE
-274 LEQLLKDFLIP
+274 LEMLLKDFLIP

-296 QALTERVYPHLLES
+296 QFLTERVFPHLLES

-335 SLHDFL
+335 SLHEFL
-341 AHRAPEIKIQ
+341 ARTAPEIKIQ
-351 VFATDISESNIARA
+351 VFATDISESNIAKA
-365 RSGTYNTLDVQSI
+365 RSGAYNALDVQAI
-378 PPHLLETY
+378 PPHLLDTY
-386 FVKIDNSTYQIN
+386 FTKIDNSTYQIN

-453 ILWLGKSE
+453 VLWLGKSE

-487 SHFTQD
+487 HFTQD
-493 SHESMDESKNYKTDT
+493 SHESMDETRNIKTDT
-508 IHTPMISQTDF
+508 IHTPLISQTDF
-519 QKNADEILLNHYTPP
+519 QKNADDILLNHYTPP

-557 SPGKASLNV
+557 SPGKASLNI

-580 LLHKAHTEKEIVT
+580 LLHKAHVEKETVT
-593 KENILVKQGNES
+593 KENILVKHGSDS
-605 YLVSV
+605 YLVSI

-627 NKRAI
+627 NKRVI
-632 LPVEQESY
+632 LPVEQETY
-640 KRGTKNTKKS
+640 KRGVNKAKKS

-669 ILNITESQEA
+669 IMNITESQEA

-734 RTQAQL
+734 RTQGQL

-758 VSSKMGSM
+758 ASSKMGSI

-790 EFTPTVKKL
+790 EFAPTVKKL
-799 KSFVHP
+799 KSLVHP

-810 LDKISKKLLVKKK
+810 IEKISKKLLVKKK

-843 TGSVLNV
+843 TGGVLNL
-850 GSESMLVASLQDVTE
+850 GSENMLVASLQDVTE
-865 DVLLNKNLQLR
+865 DVLLSKNLQLR
-876 EAQLSESQRIG
+876 EAQLSESQRMG
-887 KIGSWEIDFITNTI
+887 KIGSWEIDFTTNTI
-901 QWSNENYR
+901 QWSDETYR
-909 MYGYKPDEIVIDF
+909 IYGYKPNEIVIDF
-922 ETFGKVHPDD
+922 NTLGHVHPDD
-932 IEKLRE
+932 IVKLRD
-938 AIEKSRKTGDAFETE
+938 AIEKSRTTGDAFETE
-953 YRRYDKQGALRYI
+953 YRRYDKQGILHYI

-973 KDKKGVITGMLCI
+973 KDKKGAVIGMLCI

-997 QKLLETYQQLESKN
+997 QKLLETFQQLESKN
-1011 IELEHSNTELASFS
+1011 IELEHSNAELASFS

-1034 PLYKIQAFTER
+1034 PLYKIEAFTER
-1045 ILLKEELSE
+1045 IMLKEALSD
-1054 TAKDYFSR
+1054 TAKDYFTR

-1092 TDLNILLEDAKQ
+1092 TDLNVLLDEARQ
-1104 SLSERIDE
+1104 SLSERIED
-1112 KKAVIEAHNLPTLTI
+1112 KRAVIESDTLPTLAI
-1127 IPTQFYQLFANIIS
+1127 IPTQFYQLFTNLIS

-1149 DIPPHIVIEAS
+1149 DVPPHIAIKAS
-1160 LMSGENINDARAINN
+1160 LMSGEDINDARAIDSK
-1175 RKYWKISFIDNGIG
+1175 KYWKLSFTDNGIG

-1194 ENKIFELFQRLH
+1194 EHKIFELFQRLH

-1232 EVFGK
+1232 EVFGSS
-1237 PNVGATFNVYIPE
+1237 NIGATFNVYIPE
-1250 REVETK
+1250 RD

>member
-1 MRKKNSTPLQKATQ
+1 MSKKRSAPSTKVPQ

-25 SGGIEAFQKF
+25 AGGVEAFQKF
-35 AAAIPKNSGMA
+35 VTAIPKNSGMA
-46 YVLVL
+46 YVMVL
-51 HLPTNQESPLS
+51 HLHPDHESLLP

-74 EISDDINIKPDH
+74 EISDEVNIKPDH
-86 IYIVPENKTLITVD
+86 IYTIPQNKILITVD
-100 GTLKLLPKDTENQ
+100 GILRLLPREGDAPF
-113 GVNSIDIFFHSL
+113 VYSIDIFFRSL
-125 GEVHQNNA
+125 GEIHQNNA
-133 VGVLFSGM
+133 VGIILSGT
-141 GIDGTLGLKA
+141 GKDGTLGLQA
-151 IKKCGGITFAQ
+151 IKKNGGITFAQ
-162 EPESAG
+162 EPDTASFPDMPKNAIEAG
-168 FPQMPQHAI
+168 I
-177 DEGAI
+177 V
-182 DFTLPAEKIPEQ
+182 DFLLPVENMPEQ
-194 LIKLQQVVDKNYPD
+194 LMKLQQLVDKNYPD
-208 ENSKAIPRSYDEVLK
+208 EDDKEIPRSYEEVLK
-223 QIIFL
+223 QIIFFI
-228 VRQHKGID
+228 RQHKGID

-250 RRMGLCRCDD
+250 RRMGLCRCED
-260 VADYY
+260 VTEYY
-265 TLLKTNKDE
+265 ELLKNNKEE

-291 DSKTF
+291 DPKTF
-296 QALTERVYPHLLES
+296 QSLTERVFPHLLEN
-310 KLSQSTI
+310 KLSQSTV

-335 SLHDFL
+335 SLHEFL
-341 AHRAPEIKIQ
+341 SHRAPDIRIQ
-351 VFATDISESNIARA
+351 VFATDISESNIAKA
-365 RSGTYNTLDVQSI
+365 RSGVYNVLDVQAI

-386 FVKIDNSTYQIN
+386 FVKIDNNTYQIN
-398 KTIRN
+398 KSIRN

-453 ILWLGKSE
+453 VLWLGKSE

-487 SHFTQD
+487 HFTQD
-493 SHESMDESKNYKTDT
+493 SHDSMEETRNYKTDT

-580 LLHKAHTEKEIVT
+580 LLHKAHIEKETVI
-593 KENILVKQGNES
+593 KENILVKQGGES
-605 YLVSV
+605 YLVSI
-610 EVIPLLQSVA
+610 EVIPLMQSVA

-632 LPVEQESY
+632 LPVEPETY
-640 KRGTKNTKKS
+640 KRGPSKAKKS

-740 EDLNKKLIIQNK
+740 EDLNKKLIIQNR

-790 EFTPTVKKL
+790 EFAPTMKKL
-799 KSFVHP
+799 KGFVHP

-810 LDKISKKLLVKKK
+810 LEKISKKLLVKKK
-823 ISELSFRAYTK
+823 ISELSFRAYAK

-843 TGSVLNV
+843 TGSILSL
-850 GSESMLVASLQDVTE
+850 GSENMLVASLQDVTE
-865 DVLLNKNLQLR
+865 DVLLNRNLQLR

-887 KIGSWEIDFITNTI
+887 KIGSWEIDFTTNTV
-901 QWSNENYR
+901 QWSDETYR
-909 MYGYKPDEIVIDF
+909 LYGYKPKEIVITYD
-922 ETFGKVHPDD
+922 TLGNVHPDD
-932 IEKLRE
+932 IEKLKNT
-938 AIEKSRKTGDAFETE
+938 IEQSRKTGESFETE
-953 YRRYDKQGALRYI
+953 YRRYDKQGDLRYI
-966 YSKGDVR
+966 YSKGNVR
-973 KDKKGVITGMLCI
+973 KDRKGTITGMFCI
-986 SIDLTELRLKE
+986 SIDLTELRVKE
-997 QKLLETYQQLESKN
+997 EKLRETFQQLESKN
-1011 IELEHSNTELASFS
+1011 LELEHSNAELASFS

-1034 PLYKIQAFTER
+1034 PLYKIEAFTER
-1045 ILLKEELSE
+1045 ILLKEELSD

-1092 TDLNILLEDAKQ
+1092 TDLNTLLEDAKQ
-1104 SLSERIDE
+1104 SLSERIEE
-1112 KKAVIEAHNLPTLTI
+1112 KNAVIQSDNLPTLTI
-1127 IPTQFYQLFANIIS
+1127 IPTQFYQLFSNIIS

-1149 DIPPHIVIEAS
+1149 DVAPIITIKAT
-1160 LMSGENINDARAINN
+1160 LMPGEDINDPRAMNN
-1175 RKYWKISFIDNGIG
+1175 KKYWKLSFTDNGIG

-1194 ENKIFELFQRLH
+1194 EHKIFELFQRLH

-1232 EVFGK
+1232 EVFGR
-1237 PNVGATFNVYIPE
+1237 PNIGATFHVYIPE
-1250 REVETK
+1250 RE

>member
-1 MRKKNSTPLQKATQ
+1 MSKKHSTPLQKVPQ

-25 SGGIEAFQKF
+25 AGGVEAFQKF
-35 AAAIPKNSGMA
+35 VAAIPKNSGMA

-51 HLPTNQESPLS
+51 HLPSDRESLLP
-62 EILSKSTELPVL
+62 EILSKSTEIPVL
-74 EISDDINIKPDH
+74 EVSDDLDIKPDH
-86 IYIVPENKTLITVD
+86 IYTIPENKILLTID
-100 GTLKLLPKDTENQ
+100 GVLKLLPRDNENPIAY
-113 GVNSIDIFFHSL
+113 SIDIFFHSL

-133 VGVLFSGM
+133 AGVVLSGT
-141 GIDGTLGLKA
+141 GADGTLGLKA

-162 EPESAG
+162 DPGSASFPE
-168 FPQMPQHAI
+168 MPQNAI
-177 DEGAI
+177 DAEAI
-182 DFTLPAEKIPEQ
+182 DFVLPVEKIPEQ
-194 LIKLQQVVDKNYPD
+194 LVKLQLVVDRNYPNED
-208 ENSKAIPRSYDEVLK
+208 NKTIPRSYEEVLK

-228 VRQHKGID
+228 VRQNKGID

-265 TLLKTNKDE
+265 TFLKTNKDE

-296 QALTERVYPHLLES
+296 QALSERVFPHLVEN
-310 KLSQSTI
+310 KLNQGTI

-335 SLHDFL
+335 SLHHFL
-341 AHRAPEIKIQ
+341 AHRAPDIKIQ

-365 RSGTYNTLDVQSI
+365 RSGTYNTLDVQAI
-378 PPHLLETY
+378 PPHLLEAY
-386 FVKIDNSTYQIN
+386 FIKIDNSTYQIN

-487 SHFTQD
+487 HFTQD

-580 LLHKAHTEKEIVT
+580 LLHKAHSEKEIVT
-593 KENILVKQGNES
+593 KENILVKQGSES
-605 YLVSV
+605 YLVSI

-632 LPVEQESY
+632 LPVEQDSY
-640 KRGTKNTKKS
+640 KRGVKKTKKS
-650 LAELHIEQ
+650 LAEIHIEQ

-805 DDLPD
+805 EDLPD
-810 LDKISKKLLVKKK
+810 LDKISKKLLLKKK

-843 TGSVLNV
+843 TGSILNL

-887 KIGSWEIDFITNTI
+887 KIGSWEIDFVTDTI

-909 MYGYKPDEIVIDF
+909 LYGYKPGEIEIDF
-922 ETFGKVHPDD
+922 NTFGHVHPDD
-932 IEKLRE
+932 IEKLRG

-986 SIDLTELRLKE
+986 SIDLTEIRLKE
-997 QKLLETYQQLESKN
+997 QKLLETFQQLESKN

-1045 ILLKEELSE
+1045 IMLKEELSD

-1092 TDLNILLEDAKQ
+1092 TDLNILLEEARQ
-1104 SLSERIDE
+1104 SLSERIEE
-1112 KKAVIEAHNLPTLTI
+1112 KKAVIEADDLPTLTI

-1149 DIPPHIVIEAS
+1149 DVPPHIVIKAS
-1160 LMSGENINDARAINN
+1160 RMSGEDIDDARAIDN
-1175 RKYWKISFIDNGIG
+1175 RKYWKLSFTDNGIG

-1237 PNVGATFNVYIPE
+1237 PNIGATFNVYIPE

>member
-1 MRKKNSTPLQKATQ
+1 MSKKRSTPSTKVPQ

-25 SGGIEAFQKF
+25 AGGVEAFQKF
-35 AAAIPKNSGMA
+35 VAAIPKNSGMA
-46 YVLVL
+46 YVMVL
-51 HLPTNQESPLS
+51 HLHPNHESLLP
-62 EILSKSTELPVL
+62 EILSKSTELPVV
-74 EISDDINIKPDH
+74 EISDEVNIKPDH
-86 IYIVPENKTLITVD
+86 IYTIPENKILITVD
-100 GTLKLLPKDTENQ
+100 GVLKLLPREGDAPFTY
-113 GVNSIDIFFHSL
+113 SIDIFFSSL
-125 GEVHQNNA
+125 GEIHENNA
-133 VGVLFSGM
+133 VGIVLSGT
-141 GIDGTLGLKA
+141 GNDGTLGLQA
-151 IKKCGGITFAQ
+151 IKKNGGITLAQ
-162 EPESAG
+162 EPDSAG
-168 FPQMPQHAI
+168 FPDMPKNAI
-177 DEGAI
+177 EAKVT
-182 DFTLPAEKIPEQ
+182 DFVLPVEKMPEQ
-194 LIKLQQVVDKNYPD
+194 LMKLQQLVDKNYPD
-208 ENSKAIPRSYDEVLK
+208 EDEKGIPRSYEEVLK
-223 QIIFL
+223 QIIFFI
-228 VRQHKGID
+228 RQHKGID

-250 RRMGLCRCDD
+250 RRMGLCRCED
-260 VADYY
+260 VTEYY
-265 TLLKTNKDE
+265 ELLKNNKEE

-291 DSKTF
+291 DPKTF
-296 QALTERVYPHLLES
+296 QALTERVFPHLLEN
-310 KLSQSTI
+310 KLSQSTV

-335 SLHDFL
+335 SLHEFL
-341 AHRAPEIKIQ
+341 APRAPDIKIQ
-351 VFATDISESNIARA
+351 VFATDISESNIAKA
-365 RSGTYNTLDVQSI
+365 RLGVYNALDIQAI
-378 PPHLLETY
+378 PPHLLEAY

-453 ILWLGKSE
+453 VLWLGKSE

-487 SHFTQD
+487 HFTQE
-493 SHESMDESKNYKTDT
+493 SHYSMDETRNYKTDT

-580 LLHKAHTEKEIVT
+580 LLHKANTEKETVT

-605 YLVSV
+605 YLVSI

-627 NKRAI
+627 SKRAI
-632 LPVEQESY
+632 LQIEQETY
-640 KRGTKNTKKS
+640 KRGSSKAKKN

-740 EDLNKKLIIQNK
+740 EDLNKKLIIQNR

-790 EFTPTVKKL
+790 EFTPTIKKL
-799 KSFVHP
+799 KNFVHP

-810 LDKISKKLLVKKK
+810 LEKISKKLLVKKK
-823 ISELSFRAYTK
+823 ISELSFRAYSK

-843 TGSVLNV
+843 TGGILNL
-850 GSESMLVASLQDVTE
+850 GSENMLVASLQDVTE
-865 DVLLNKNLQLR
+865 DVLLNRNLQLR

-887 KIGSWEIDFITNTI
+887 KIGSWEIDFTANTV
-901 QWSNENYR
+901 QWSDETYR
-909 MYGYKPDEIVIDF
+909 LYGYKPQEIVIDF
-922 ETFGKVHPDD
+922 DTFGKVHPDD
-932 IEKLRE
+932 IEKLKNT
-938 AIEKSRKTGDAFETE
+938 IEQSRKTGESFETE
-953 YRRYDKQGALRYI
+953 YRRYDKQGNLRYI

-973 KDKKGVITGMLCI
+973 KDRKGTITGMFCI
-986 SIDLTELRLKE
+986 SIDLTELRVKE
-997 QKLLETYQQLESKN
+997 QKLLETFQQLESKN
-1011 IELEHSNTELASFS
+1011 LELEHSNAELASFS

-1034 PLYKIQAFTER
+1034 PLYKIEAFTER
-1045 ILLKEELSE
+1045 ILLKEELSD
-1054 TAKDYFSR
+1054 TARDYFSR
-1062 IIRST
+1062 IVRST

-1092 TDLNILLEDAKQ
+1092 TDLNTLLEEAKQ
-1104 SLSERIDE
+1104 SLSERIEE
-1112 KKAVIEAHNLPTLTI
+1112 KKAAIESDDLPTLNI
-1127 IPTQFYQLFANIIS
+1127 IPTQFYQLFTNIIS

-1149 DIPPHIVIEAS
+1149 DTNPVIAIKAS
-1160 LMSGENINDARAINN
+1160 LIPGEDINDPRAIDNK
-1175 RKYWKISFIDNGIG
+1175 KYWKLSFTDNGIG

-1194 ENKIFELFQRLH
+1194 EHKIFELFQRLH

-1232 EVFGK
+1232 EVFGR
-1237 PNVGATFNVYIPE
+1237 PNIGATFHVYIPE
-1250 REVETK
+1250 RE